1 MRDSDEYTE
10 SEIRRLRAKQ
20 KTVLF
25 HSFVLTLCLVMLYP
39 LLWMI
44 FGSFRP
50 TEEIFSTISLIPK
63 NFTLENFV
71 RGWRYNGTTSFS
83 VFYINSF
90 IVTGFSTLGAV
101 LMSSLVAYGF
111 SRVHFRGSKFWY
123 SCMFLTLMLP
133 YQVVMVPQF
142 ILFFKI
148 GWVNT
153 YLPLIVPQW
162 GGQAFFIFMMVQFFR
177 TIPLELDQS
186 AMIDGCSKFTIFSRI
201 LFPLIKPALITSIIF
216 SFYWR
221 WEDFLGPLLYL
232 NRPKTFTVSLAM
244 RMFADPSST
253 DWGAIFAMGT
263 LSLLPSLIIFFIF
276 QKYIVE
282 GIATSGLKV

>member
-1 MRDSDEYTE
+1 
-10 SEIRRLRAKQ
+10 
-20 KTVLF
+20 
-25 HSFVLTLCLVMLYP
+25 MLYP
-39 LLWMI
+39 LLWMALGSFKPTADI
-44 FGSFRP
+44 FG
-50 TEEIFSTISLIPK
+50 TISLIPK
-63 NFTLENFV
+63 HVTLQNYI
-71 RGWRYNGTTSFS
+71 RGWRYNGFTSFTT
-83 VFYINSF
+83 FYINSF
-90 IVTGFSTLGAV
+90 IVTGLSTLGAV

-111 SRVHFRGSKFWY
+111 ARIHFRGTKFWY
-123 SCMFLTLMLP
+123 ACMFLTLMLP

-142 ILFFKI
+142 ILFYRL

-177 TIPLELDQS
+177 GVPMELDQS
-186 AMIDGCSKFTIFSRI
+186 AMIDGCNKFTTFIRI
-201 LFPLIKPALITSIIF
+201 LFPLIKPALITSTIF

-232 NRPKTFTVSLAM
+232 NRPQTFTVSLAM
-244 RMFADPSST
+244 RMFADPTST

>member
-1 MRDSDEYTE
+1 MT
-10 SEIRRLRAKQ
+10 LTQ
-20 KTVLF
+20 KTTLKNFRSAFVF
-25 HSFVLTLCLVMLYP
+25 HGVVFIIGIFMLYP
-39 LLWMI
+39 LLWMALGSFKPTEDI
-44 FGSFRP
+44 FG
-50 TEEIFSTISLIPK
+50 TISLVPK
-63 NFTLENFV
+63 KITLQNYI
-71 RGWRYNGTTSFS
+71 RGWKYNGFTSFTT
-83 VFYINSF
+83 FYINSF
-90 IVTGFSTLGAV
+90 IVTGLSTLGAV

-111 SRVHFRGSKFWY
+111 ARIHFRGNKIWY
-123 SCMFLTLMLP
+123 GCMFLTLMLP

-142 ILFFKI
+142 ILFFKL

-177 TIPLELDQS
+177 GIPAELDQS
-186 AMIDGCSKFTIFSRI
+186 AMIDGCNKFTIFSRI
-201 LFPLIKPALITSIIF
+201 LFPLIKPALITSTIF

-232 NRPKTFTVSLAM
+232 NRPQTLTVSLAM
-244 RMFADPSST
+244 RMFADPTYT

-263 LSLLPSLIIFFIF
+263 LSLVPSLVIFFIF

-282 GIATSGLKV
+282 GIATSGLKM